1 MIPSTSVMKLR
12 ESVAC
17 FLSDILHSEEM
28 DNIWALSLYLSSIWA
43 RCSLT
48 TWPALLFKEK
58 ELLFSAD
65 PF

>member
-1 MIPSTSVMKLR
+1 MTPGPSVMWLR

-17 FLSDILHSEEM
+17 FVSDILHSEEL
-28 DNIWALSLYLSSIWA
+28 DNIWAPSLYLSSIWA

-48 TWPALLFKEK
+48 TQQELLFKEK